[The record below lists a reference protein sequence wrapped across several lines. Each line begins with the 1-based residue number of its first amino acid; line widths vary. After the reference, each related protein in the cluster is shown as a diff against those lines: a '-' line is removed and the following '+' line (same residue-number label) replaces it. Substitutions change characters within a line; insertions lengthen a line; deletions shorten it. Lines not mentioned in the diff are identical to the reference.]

1 MCDVLW
7 PCDNSAEASTS
18 FKSTFN
24 QLTSSTS
31 NYITTNSSSASAS
44 VQAYQEASIKI
55 KGTVYAGCDID
66 QSQTIDITSQTGVN
80 LDLASTKDLRDNITT
95 NLQNAAKQHAD
106 ATSSTMGGG
115 ASTATNTEINQ
126 NIQNIVNK
134 TVSDSNYVSMS
145 SAAMGQQNGKIEI
158 DGDCFAPIK
167 QDQNF
172 AAKVLAT
179 NIMKKISNELGG
191 LGAMTVAAT
200 TVDQDAKSYTK
211 GPIESF
217 TSMFSSFGPIG
228 AVICLICVLMSC
240 GGAAFLAFMM
250 FKK

>member
-31 NYITTNSSSASAS
+31 NYITTNSSSASSS

-66 QSQTIDITSQTGVN
+66 QSQTVDVTSQTGVN
-80 LDLASTKDLRDNITT
+80 LDLSSTKDLRDHIITD
-95 NLQNAAKQHAD
+95 LENAAKQHAD

-115 ASTATNTEINQ
+115 ATTATNTEINQ
-126 NIQNIVNK
+126 TIQNVVNK

-158 DGDCFAPIK
+158 DGDCFAPIR
-167 QDQNF
+167 QDQKF
-172 AAKVLAT
+172 AATVLAT

-191 LGAMTVAAT
+191 LGAMTTSKT
-200 TVDQDAKSYTK
+200 TVDQEAESYTK

-217 TSMFSSFGPIG
+217 TSMFESYGVVGGI
-228 AVICLICVLMSC
+228 ICLICVLMSC
-240 GGAAFLAFMM
+240 AGCAFLAFMM

>member
-31 NYITTNSSSASAS
+31 NYITTNSSTASAS

-80 LDLASTKDLRDNITT
+80 LDLASTKDLRDHITT
-95 NLQNAAKQHAD
+95 DLQNTAKQHAE

-167 QDQNF
+167 QDQKF
-172 AAKVLAT
+172 AATVLAT

-191 LGAMTVAAT
+191 LGAVTVSKT
-200 TVDQDAKSYTK
+200 TVDQDVKSYTK

-217 TSMFSSFGPIG
+217 TSMFSTPGG
-228 AVICLICVLMSC
+228 AIAAICCLIIILLSC
-240 GGAAFLAFMM
+240 GLAAFAAYKFFM
-250 FKK
+250 